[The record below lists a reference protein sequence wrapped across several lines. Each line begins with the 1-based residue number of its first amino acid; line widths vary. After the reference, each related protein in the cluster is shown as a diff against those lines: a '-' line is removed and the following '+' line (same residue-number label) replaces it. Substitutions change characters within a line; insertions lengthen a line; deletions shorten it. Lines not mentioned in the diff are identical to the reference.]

1 MTEDSTFF
9 AFADPTQVY
18 LEVSPPSQVQAWQ
31 QSQRFS
37 TPSRRWNAYLNQLCL
52 DAILS
57 WLREEYPQATIWP
70 NSAALPGFWE
80 VVNASAITLDT
91 TRFILVPSE
100 TIDLSELRVP
110 QEWIDIPRWAGDY
123 YLAAQVEPDEGWV
136 RIWGFATHQQLKT
149 RGSYDASDRTYSL
162 DEDDLIKD
170 INVLWVARQLC
181 PYEPTRE
188 GVAPLPALTVTQAEN
203 LISRLGNPDVV
214 TPRLAVPIDLWGA
227 LLEHGGWRQR
237 LYQRRLGLPEQW
249 SILQW
254 LQSGVSEVAQQL
266 GWGRVEFQPSWAGAK
281 GWEQTAAP
289 NSVLSRQLMIAG
301 QQYDLSIIPQ
311 GAPEKRIWRFELR
324 NSSLSERIPKG
335 LKLRLL
341 TEDLLPF
348 ENNEAAATKTVD
360 QLYIEVALE
369 PGEALVW
376 EVDPVPENYDREI
389 LRF

>member
-1 MTEDSTFF
+1 MTKDLTLF
-9 AFADPTQVY
+9 AFADPSQLG
-18 LEVSPPSQVQAWQ
+18 LEVSPQSQAQAWQ

-52 DAILS
+52 GTFLP
-57 WLREEYPQATIWP
+57 WLREEYPQATVWP

-91 TRFILVPSE
+91 TRLILVPSE

-110 QEWIDIPRWAGDY
+110 QEWVDIPSWAGDY
-123 YLAAQVEPDEGWV
+123 YLAAGVEPDSGWV
-136 RIWGFATHQQLKT
+136 KIWGFATHQQLKN
-149 RGSYDASDRTYSL
+149 RGSYDASDRTYCL

-181 PYEPTRE
+181 PDEQTRAAI
-188 GVAPLPALTVTQAEN
+188 APLPALTVTQAEN
-203 LISRLGNPDVV
+203 LISRLGSSDIV
-214 TPRLAVPIDLWGA
+214 TPRLAVPFDLWGA

-237 LYQRRLGLPEQW
+237 LYQRRQGVQEQW

-254 LQSGVSEVAQQL
+254 LLSGVSEVAQQL
-266 GWGRVEFQPSWAGAK
+266 GWQRVGFQPSLAGAR
-281 GWEQTAAP
+281 GTEQISAP
-289 NSVLSRQLMIAG
+289 NSVLSRQLVIAG
-301 QQYDLSIIPQ
+301 QPYELRVIPK
-311 GAPEKRIWRFELR
+311 GDPEKRIWRFELR
-324 NSSLSERIPKG
+324 NSSLNERIPRG

-348 ENNEAAATKTVD
+348 ENNEAVAKTTVD
-360 QLYIEVALE
+360 KLYIEVALE
-369 PGEALVW
+369 PGEGLVW
-376 EVDPVPENYDREI
+376 EIDPVPENYDREI